1 MVKSVLGTKL
11 KVCGS
16 SSIDNLGTFASD
28 NINTNELVFVKGGHI
43 LTRQEMYSL
52 SKIDGYWP
60 IDDQYVLAAKNEKEF
75 SEVKLYINHSCS
87 PNCGIRGD
95 IVGIAMRDIGVGEEI
110 TFDYAFLDNEYNRFK
125 CACKSENCRHIIT
138 SFDWQIKDIQDKYG
152 QYFVAYLKEKIE
164 KGFYYE
170 AYTELSNTMRA
181 LRTGVFVNEL
191 GFDSSD
197 EFDGEETDYRHCCL
211 YVKNELAAYARVK
224 FENNTAHISRL
235 IVRKEER
242 GKGYG
247 KQIMFWAETE
257 ALKAE
262 INQVYV
268 HSLVDRVS
276 FYAKLGYQATGAK
289 FFEDGVEH
297 IKMTKELTLN

>member
-1 MVKSVLGTKL
+1 MESKKITHK
-11 KVCGS
+11 
-16 SSIDNLGTFASD
+16 
-28 NINTNELVFVKGGHI
+28 
-43 LTRQEMYSL
+43 L
-52 SKIDGYWP
+52 SKINKVGSIANNSIQEEEIVYIKEGHIISRSELFSSSMVNSYLP
-60 IDDQYVLAAKNEKEF
+60 ISDDYVIGANSLEEENDI
-75 SEVKLYINHSCS
+75 KLYNNHSCR
-87 PNCGIRGD
+87 PNCRLRG
-95 IVGIAMRDIGVGEEI
+95 EI
-110 TFDYAFLDNEYNRFK
+110 TFVAIKDIAKREELTIDYAFVDNERYRFK
-125 CACKSENCRHIIT
+125 CNCGEKNCRKIIT
-138 SFDWQIKDIQDKYG
+138 GYDWQIDSIQSRYSRKHFSSYI
-152 QYFVAYLKEKIE
+152 QSKI
-164 KGFYYE
+164 
-170 AYTELSNTMRA
+170 LSGVKVSFCNRLDERIQN

-247 KQIMFWAETE
+247 KQIIFWAETE

-268 HSLVDRVS
+268 HSLVDKVS
-276 FYAKLGYQATGAK
+276 FYEKLGYQATGAK

-297 IKMTKELTLN
+297 IKMAKELTLN